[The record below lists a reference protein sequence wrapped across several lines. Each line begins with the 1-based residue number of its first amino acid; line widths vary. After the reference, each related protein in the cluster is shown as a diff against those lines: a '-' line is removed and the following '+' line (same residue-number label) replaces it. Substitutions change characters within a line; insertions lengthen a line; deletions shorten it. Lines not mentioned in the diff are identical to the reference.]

1 MAAKKVK
8 KFEFTEDLAKVVL
21 ELGKQ
26 GASQKAMYAAIGISK
41 ATAARLKKEDPFF
54 TETMDM
60 ATTHGQAY
68 WENMML
74 ANIEN
79 KAFNSRVAEIALRGQ
94 YPDDYKD
101 SRNDKLDVKA
111 EVTIDFSKEVSSL
124 IDALKKTK

>member
-1 MAAKKVK
+1 MVAKKSPANK
-8 KFEFTEDLAKVVL
+8 KTFTPEMAETIL

-41 ATAARLKKEDPFF
+41 DVAARLKKDDEFF
-54 TETMDM
+54 AETMSM
-60 ATTHGQAY
+60 ATTYGQAF

-74 ANIEN
+74 ANIDN

-101 SRNDKLDVKA
+101 NREIKANIKQEVVVDFDKEISELIAKL
-111 EVTIDFSKEVSSL
+111 SS
-124 IDALKKTK
+124 